1 MRRSSSRRSAPGR
14 LRGAL
19 VSRRWQD
26 KSSSIARD
34 ELGGVR
40 RSRRLCHDLRRLH
53 DAQRTPRLRRA
64 ERYALVRVTILR
76 ADMVA
81 ALHEPLFDHR
91 VDVHER
97 LDIQALDALGYQLAK
112 AAPVAEHRLTSEP
125 NERAQP
131 EIARLAHIVEEIGE

>member
-1 MRRSSSRRSAPGR
+1 MRGVRLSSR
-14 LRGAL
+14 
-19 VSRRWQD
+19 WWD

-34 ELGGVR
+34 ELGGAR
-40 RSRRLCHDLRRLH
+40 RSRRPRHDLRRLH
-53 DAQRTPRLRRA
+53 DAQRTPRLDRA
-64 ERYALVRVTILR
+64 ERHALVRVTILR
-76 ADMVA
+76 ADVDA

-125 NERAQP
+125 NQR
-131 EIARLAHIVEEIGE
+131 